1 MQVKS
6 LLLIVSLLTVSL
18 GLSQT
23 KIAEL
28 NFETPGGYTTNIT
41 EFTDNGRDYFLRT
54 DGTDFNNGPNGVLF
68 NNLQGS
74 FYFAA
79 QDTDGEGAPLPAI
92 LFIENIDITNYT
104 NLEFRVHL
112 AEDDQTTNGGTRTE
126 HWDNGDNVRFTYEI
140 DNSGTSSN
148 LLWIENDNGGAN
160 RAPLIDTD
168 FDGIGDGVAITD
180 TFTQHT
186 RPITGTGNLL
196 DIEIRFRLNQGQEDI
211 AIDNI
216 EIWGTQNCTS
226 VVTWDGTNWLP
237 TTPNRSTTAILT
249 SNYNTSTAGQP
260 SFTACSLVVNPGVTL
275 TVSPNE
281 YVEVITD
288 VTNNG
293 RIAIQNT
300 GSFVQVDHT
309 ATYDDSSSSFFA
321 TNNAAEVDRSTSFIN
336 EWYEYTYWSSPVANE
351 TFGNAL
357 FQSSPFRRFEF
368 NAANFV
374 DSQYETNN
382 DNTLVNGAGVDGID
396 DNGDVWFLK
405 SSSDIMTPGVGYTA
419 THSLDAFI
427 FGPNN
432 YTYTFRGTLNNGNIT
447 VPVERNDT
455 ETDDTN
461 WNLIGNPYP
470 SAIDVDLFFAENNYA
485 SNPTNGKLD
494 GILYLWSH
502 ATAPDGTANGNQAL
516 NFSFSDYA
524 RINGTAELA
533 GGDGITPTRH
543 IPSGQG
549 FFVTYSDNPAS
560 TTGSVTF
567 NNAMRVTNSNTQFF
581 RTSNTNFATA
591 SIINNKLW
599 LNMTTDTGLFNQT
612 AIGYVPGATA
622 NNDGAYYDAEKIG
635 ATIGDFSFYS
645 VLPNNSEKLAIQ
657 GKSPSD
663 LDIYETIHLGFFNN
677 INTPTTYTISINQF
691 QGEFLSNNTI
701 YLKDNL
707 TNNYHDLNVGDYSF
721 TADPGVFNDRFEI
734 VFNQPSLSIDEA
746 VLASDELIIY
756 EDNNDN
762 VTFSLDSKDVR
773 IQSIK
778 IYDMLGRELFNLKA
792 ESNTQTYNLSNLN
805 KATYIAQIQLS
816 NGTVLSKKA
825 VKK

>member
-6 LLLIVSLLTVSL
+6 LHLIVCLLTVSFC
-18 GLSQT
+18 LSQT

-54 DGTDFNNGPNGVLF
+54 DGTDFNHGTNGVLF
-68 NNLQGS
+68 NNLQGG

-79 QDTDGEGAPLPAI
+79 QDTDGEGAPLPAR
-92 LFIENIDITNYT
+92 LFIENIDISNYT

-140 DNSGTSSN
+140 DNSGTNSN
-148 LLWIENDNGGAN
+148 LLWIENDNVGAN
-160 RAPLIDTD
+160 RTPLIDTD

-196 DIEIRFRLNQGQEDI
+196 DISIRIRLNGNHEDI

-226 VVTWDGTNWLP
+226 TVTWDGTNWLP
-237 TTPNRSTTAILT
+237 TTPNRSTTAILA
-249 SNYNTSTAGQP
+249 SNYNTSTVGQP
-260 SFTACSLVVNPGVTL
+260 SFTACSLVINPGVNL
-275 TVSPNE
+275 TVSSNE
-281 YVEVITD
+281 YVQIITD

-300 GSFVQVDHT
+300 GSFVQVDNS
-309 ATYDDSSSSFFA
+309 ATYDDTGSSFF
-321 TNNAAEVDRSTSFIN
+321 TTDNAAVVERNTSFIN
-336 EWYEYTYWSSPVANE
+336 QWYEYTYWSSPVANE

-357 FQSSPFRRFEF
+357 FQSSQYRRFEF

-382 DNTLVNGAGVDGID
+382 DNTLVNGSGVDDID

-405 SSSDIMTPGVGYTA
+405 GSSDLMTPGVGYTA
-419 THSLDAFI
+419 THSQDAFI
-427 FGPNN
+427 FGAGS
-432 YTYTFRGTLNNGNIT
+432 YSYSFRGTLNNGNIT
-447 VPVERNDT
+447 VPVQRNDT
-455 ETDDTN
+455 ETNDTN

-470 SAIDVDLFFAENNYA
+470 SAIDVDLFFAENNYL

-494 GILYLWSH
+494 GELYLWSH

-549 FFVTYSDNPAS
+549 FFVTYSDNPTS
-560 TTGSVTF
+560 TTGTVTF
-567 NNAMRVTNSNTQFF
+567 NNAMRVTNNNTQFF
-581 RTSNTNFATA
+581 RASNTNSATA
-591 SIINNKLW
+591 TITNNKLW

-612 AIGYVPGATA
+612 VIGYVPGATA
-622 NNDGAYYDAEKIG
+622 ANDGAYYDAKKNG
-635 ATIGDFSFYS
+635 ATIADFSFYS
-645 VLPNNSEKLAIQ
+645 VLPSDSKKLAIQ

-663 LDIYETIHLGFFNN
+663 LDLNETINLGFFNN
-677 INTPTTYTISINQF
+677 INTPTIYTISINQF

-707 TNNYHDLNVGDYSF
+707 INTYQDLNAGDYSF
-721 TADPGVFNDRFEI
+721 TTEAGEFNNRFEI
-734 VFNQPSLSIDEA
+734 VFNQPSLSVNETLITSEN
-746 VLASDELIIY
+746 LIIY
-756 EDNNDN
+756 EDQDDT
-762 VTFSLDSKDVR
+762 VTFSLNNKDLT
-773 IQSIK
+773 IKSIK
-778 IYDMLGRELFNLKA
+778 IYDMLGRLLYNLKG
-792 ESNTQTYNLSNLN
+792 ENNTETYNLTNLN
-805 KATYIAQIQLS
+805 PTAYIAQIELS
-816 NGTVLSKKA
+816 NGTILSKKA
-825 VKK
+825 LKK